1 MTDSSGLAR
10 PGAGEH
16 APYYG
21 LYVRQVPEG
30 SVLEILAEEIGRTV
44 ALLTPLDE
52 TQAAFRYAPGKWSVK
67 EVVGHVIDAERVF
80 AQRALHFAR
89 RDRAS
94 LPSMEQ
100 NDWVEAG
107 VFDRRTLASLL
118 DEFAT
123 VRQATLA
130 MFHGFDPEAWPRRG
144 IASDVAFTVR
154 SLPYIIAGHE
164 IHHRKVLETKY
175 LPSL

>member
-1 MTDSSGLAR
+1 MSEDPGVKR
-10 PGAGEH
+10 PGADEH

-30 SVLEILAEEIGRTV
+30 SVLELLAQEVGRTV

-52 TQAAFRYAPGKWSVK
+52 AQAAFRYAPGKWSVK
-67 EVVGHVIDAERVF
+67 EVVGHVIDVERVF
-80 AQRALHFAR
+80 AERALHFAR
-89 RDRAS
+89 RDRAP

-100 NDWVEAG
+100 DDWVEAG
-107 VFDRRTLASLL
+107 HFDRRTLASLL
-118 DEFAT
+118 DEFAS

-130 MFHGFDPEAWPRRG
+130 MFNGFDPEAWPRRG

-154 SLPYIIAGHE
+154 SLPYIIGGHE